1 MSDFLRAFRDS
12 LLNPWGLTGLAIVVV
27 FLVVRRWFH
36 LRAHDRACAAR
47 IAALTPPAVELGGR
61 VTGPDGATA
70 WSAGLR
76 GPMAHEV
83 TGVPGGL
90 FRRSRPGFDL
100 AVDFRRGPW
109 HVRVTEASARSAG
122 AGARWDRE
130 HRIEVATTAL
140 PAVKLVRPPRYDHRG
155 VPVPPRRREQQ
166 RSGWVSRP
174 PATATAWHPLP
185 LPDALADD
193 FIAFGADPAA
203 GPFTFDGLWWI
214 LERENALP
222 VWARQFRL
230 TFEEG
235 LVYAIFP
242 HPVYPDD
249 LLVVVDAIVG
259 LSTAP
264 PASGRGLRARSGTR
278 PGRCARTRPCPRPP
292 TSGTTTPRPGTGR
305 SA

>member
-36 LRAHDRACAAR
+36 LRAHDNARAAR
-47 IAALTPPAVELGGR
+47 VAALTPPAVELGGR

-76 GPMAHEV
+76 GPMADEA
-83 TGVPGGL
+83 TGVPGRL
-90 FRRSRPGFDL
+90 FPRSRPGFDL
-100 AVDFRRGPW
+100 AMDFRRGPW
-109 HVRVTEASARSAG
+109 HVRVTEASVRTAVVAG

-140 PAVKLVRPPRYDHRG
+140 PAMKLVRPPRHDHRG
-155 VPVPPRRREQQ
+155 VPVPPREDR
-166 RSGWVSRP
+166 RSGWASRP

-193 FIAFGADPAA
+193 FTAFGADPAA
-203 GPFTFDGLWWI
+203 APFTFDGLWWI

-222 VWARQFRL
+222 VWAREVRL
-230 TFEEG
+230 TFEGG

-249 LLVVVDAIVG
+249 LLAVVDTIVG
-259 LSTAP
+259 LLDRT
-264 PASGRGLRARSGTR
+264 
-278 PGRCARTRPCPRPP
+278 PGVRPRPQG
-292 TSGTTTPRPGTGR
+292 S
-305 SA
+305 